1 MKLLSMLV
9 CCFSV
14 VASGATGSVTFSKDV
29 APILQKNCQG
39 CHRPGEAAPMS
50 LRTYQEARPW
60 ARAMKQAVLAKKMP
74 PWFADAQY
82 GHFRNDRSLPQKDI
96 DTLVSWVDAG
106 APEGDPKDLPQPLAF
121 VDGWNIGQPDM
132 VLEMPEPFQVPASGT
147 IEYQYVVLPYKFTED
162 RWVQMAEVR
171 PGNRAMVHHV
181 IAYIRDGSSKWMR
194 DKKPGELFVPEAD
207 ANGNRPSLNG
217 DLLSGFAP
225 GLPPSILEPGQGRL
239 IKAGSDIVL
248 QLHYTANGH
257 AGEDRTKVG
266 VIFCKQAPHERVM
279 TLAASNS
286 KFTIPPGDP
295 NYQVDASFELGHDAK
310 LSALLPHMHLRGKD
324 FQYRL
329 VYPSGE
335 TETIL
340 RVPHY
345 DFGWQLWYQPVSD
358 IVLPKG
364 TQIAATAHFDNSV
377 NNPHNPDSTKAVTW
391 GDQSW
396 EEMMIG
402 FFDVTFPADLDPKQL
417 FPEKKKAPPET
428 GAAE

>member
-60 ARAMKQAVLAKKMP
+60 AKAMKQAVLAKKMP

-171 PGNRAMVHHV
+171 PGNRAVVHHV

-266 VIFCKQAPHERVM
+266 VVFCKQAPHERVM

-417 FPEKKKAPPET
+417 FPEKKKAPPTT

>member
-60 ARAMKQAVLAKKMP
+60 AKAMKQAVLAKKMP

-106 APEGDPKDLPQPLAF
+106 APEGDPKDLPQPLSF

-132 VLEMPEPFQVPASGT
+132 VLEMPEPFHVPASGT

-239 IKAGSDIVL
+239 IRAGSDIVL

-266 VIFCKQAPHERVM
+266 VVFCKQAPHERVM

-417 FPEKKKAPPET
+417 FPEKKKAPPTT

>member
-207 ANGNRPSLNG
+207 ANGNRSSLNG

-340 RVPHY
+340 RVSHY

-364 TQIAATAHFDNSV
+364 TQIAATAHFDNSL

-402 FFDVTFPADLDPKQL
+402 FFDVTFPAELDPKQL
-417 FPEKKKAPPET
+417 FPEKKKAPPAT

>member
-60 ARAMKQAVLAKKMP
+60 AKAMKQAVLAKKMP

-106 APEGDPKDLPQPLAF
+106 APEGDPKDLPQPLAY

-132 VLEMPEPFQVPASGT
+132 VLEMPEPFHVPASGT

-266 VIFCKQAPHERVM
+266 VVFCKQAPHERVM

-417 FPEKKKAPPET
+417 FPEKKKAPPTT

>member
-60 ARAMKQAVLAKKMP
+60 AKAMKQAVLAKKMP

-106 APEGDPKDLPQPLAF
+106 APEGNPKDLPQPLAF

-132 VLEMPEPFQVPASGT
+132 VLEMPEPFHVPASGT

-266 VIFCKQAPHERVM
+266 VVFCKQAPHERVM

-402 FFDVTFPADLDPKQL
+402 FFDVTFPAELDPKQL
-417 FPEKKKAPPET
+417 FPEKKKAPPAT

>member
-171 PGNRAMVHHV
+171 PGNRAVVHHV

-364 TQIAATAHFDNSV
+364 TQIAATAHFDNSL

-402 FFDVTFPADLDPKQL
+402 FFEVTFPADLDPKQL
-417 FPEKKKAPPET
+417 FPEKKKAPPAT

>member
-1 MKLLSMLV
+1 MKLLPMLV
-9 CCFSV
+9 CCISV

-60 ARAMKQAVLAKKMP
+60 AKAMKQAVLAKKMP

-132 VLEMPEPFQVPASGT
+132 VLEMPEPFHVPASGT

-417 FPEKKKAPPET
+417 FPEKKKAPPTT

>member
-364 TQIAATAHFDNSV
+364 TQVAATAHFDNSV

-417 FPEKKKAPPET
+417 FPEKKKAPPAT

>member
-207 ANGNRPSLNG
+207 ANGNRSSLNG

-364 TQIAATAHFDNSV
+364 TQIAATAHFDNSL

-402 FFDVTFPADLDPKQL
+402 FFDVTFPAELDPKQL
-417 FPEKKKAPPET
+417 FPEKKKAPPAT

>member
-60 ARAMKQAVLAKKMP
+60 AKAMKQAVLAKKMP
-74 PWFADAQY
+74 PWFADSHY

-132 VLEMPEPFQVPASGT
+132 VLEMPEPFHVPASGT

-171 PGNRAMVHHV
+171 PGNRTVVHHV

-417 FPEKKKAPPET
+417 FPEKKKAPPAT

>member
-60 ARAMKQAVLAKKMP
+60 AKAMKQAVLAKKMP

-106 APEGDPKDLPQPLAF
+106 APEGDPKDLPQPLSF

-132 VLEMPEPFQVPASGT
+132 VLEMPEPFRVPASGT

-207 ANGNRPSLNG
+207 ANGNRSSLNG

-266 VIFCKQAPHERVM
+266 VVFCKQAPHERVM

-377 NNPHNPDSTKAVTW
+377 NNPHNPDSTKAVKW

-417 FPEKKKAPPET
+417 FPEKKKTPPAT

>member
-9 CCFSV
+9 CCISV

-60 ARAMKQAVLAKKMP
+60 AKAMKQAVLAKKMP

-106 APEGDPKDLPQPLAF
+106 APEGDPKDLPQPLAY

-132 VLEMPEPFQVPASGT
+132 VLEMPEPFHVPASGT

-402 FFDVTFPADLDPKQL
+402 FFDVTFPADLDPKYL
-417 FPEKKKAPPET
+417 FPEKKKSPPAT
-428 GAAE
+428 GSAE

>member
-417 FPEKKKAPPET
+417 FPEKKKAPPAT

>member
-1 MKLLSMLV
+1 MKLLSMLI

-171 PGNRAMVHHV
+171 PGNRAVVHHV

-402 FFDVTFPADLDPKQL
+402 FFEVTFPADLDPKQL
-417 FPEKKKAPPET
+417 FPEKKKAPPAT

>member
-1 MKLLSMLV
+1 MKLLPMLV

-14 VASGATGSVTFSKDV
+14 VAFGATGSVTFSKDV

-60 ARAMKQAVLAKKMP
+60 AKAMKQAVLAKKMP

-106 APEGDPKDLPQPLAF
+106 APEGDPKDLPQPLAY

-132 VLEMPEPFQVPASGT
+132 VLEMPEPFHVPASGT

-266 VIFCKQAPHERVM
+266 VVFCKQAPHERVM

-417 FPEKKKAPPET
+417 FPEKKKAQPAT

>member
-1 MKLLSMLV
+1 MKLLPMLV
-9 CCFSV
+9 CCISV

-60 ARAMKQAVLAKKMP
+60 AKAMKQAVLTKKMP

-106 APEGDPKDLPQPLAF
+106 APEGDPKDLPQPVAF
-121 VDGWNIGQPDM
+121 IDGWNIGQPDM

-266 VIFCKQAPHERVM
+266 VVFCKQAPHERVM

-377 NNPHNPDSTKAVTW
+377 NNPHNPDSTKAVKW

-417 FPEKKKAPPET
+417 FAEKKKAPPAT

>member
-60 ARAMKQAVLAKKMP
+60 AKAMKQAVLAKKMP

-239 IKAGSDIVL
+239 IRAGSDIVL

-266 VIFCKQAPHERVM
+266 VVFCKQAPHERVM

-364 TQIAATAHFDNSV
+364 TQVAATAHFDNSV

-417 FPEKKKAPPET
+417 FPEKKKAPPAT

>member
-364 TQIAATAHFDNSV
+364 TQIAATAHFDNSL

-402 FFDVTFPADLDPKQL
+402 FFDVTFPAELDPKQL
-417 FPEKKKAPPET
+417 FPEKKKAPPAT

>member
-1 MKLLSMLV
+1 MKLLPMLV
-9 CCFSV
+9 GCISV

-60 ARAMKQAVLAKKMP
+60 AKAMKQAVLTKKMP
-74 PWFADAQY
+74 PWFADGQY

-106 APEGDPKDLPQPLAF
+106 APEGDPKDLPQPVAF
-121 VDGWNIGQPDM
+121 IDGWNIGQPDM

-266 VIFCKQAPHERVM
+266 VVFCKQAPHERVM

-295 NYQVDASFELGHDAK
+295 NYEVDASFELGHDAK

-377 NNPHNPDSTKAVTW
+377 NNPHNPDSTKAVKW

-417 FPEKKKAPPET
+417 FAEKKKAPPAT

>member
-1 MKLLSMLV
+1 MKLLPMLV

-60 ARAMKQAVLAKKMP
+60 AKAMKQAVLAKKMP

-106 APEGDPKDLPQPLAF
+106 APEGDPKDLPQPLSF

-181 IAYIRDGSSKWMR
+181 IAYIRDASSKWMR

-239 IKAGSDIVL
+239 IRAGSDIVL

-266 VIFCKQAPHERVM
+266 VVFCKQAPHERVM

-417 FPEKKKAPPET
+417 FPEKKKAPPTT

>member
-207 ANGNRPSLNG
+207 ANGNRSSLNG

-364 TQIAATAHFDNSV
+364 TQIAATAHFDNSL

-417 FPEKKKAPPET
+417 FPEKKKAPPAT

>member
-364 TQIAATAHFDNSV
+364 TQIAATAHFDNSL

-402 FFDVTFPADLDPKQL
+402 FFEVTFPADLDPKQL
-417 FPEKKKAPPET
+417 FPEKKKAPPAT

>member
-1 MKLLSMLV
+1 MKLLSMLI

-106 APEGDPKDLPQPLAF
+106 APEGDPKDLPQPVAF
-121 VDGWNIGQPDM
+121 IDGWNIGQPDM

-257 AGEDRTKVG
+257 PGEDRTKVG
-266 VIFCKQAPHERVM
+266 VVFCKQAPHERVM

-402 FFDVTFPADLDPKQL
+402 FFEVTFPADLDPKQL
-417 FPEKKKAPPET
+417 FPEKKKAPPTT

>member
-225 GLPPSILEPGQGRL
+225 GLPPSVLEPGQGRL
-239 IKAGSDIVL
+239 IRAGSDIVL

-377 NNPHNPDSTKAVTW
+377 NNPHNPDSTKAVKW

-417 FPEKKKAPPET
+417 FPEKKKAPPAT

>member
-1 MKLLSMLV
+1 MKLLPMLI

-364 TQIAATAHFDNSV
+364 TQIAATAHFDNSL

-402 FFDVTFPADLDPKQL
+402 FFEVTFPADLDPKQL
-417 FPEKKKAPPET
+417 FPEKKKAPPAT

>member
-9 CCFSV
+9 CCISV

-239 IKAGSDIVL
+239 IRAGSDIVL

-266 VIFCKQAPHERVM
+266 VVFCKQAPHERVM

-377 NNPHNPDSTKAVTW
+377 NNPHNPDSTKAVKW

-417 FPEKKKAPPET
+417 FAEKKKAPPAT

>member
-1 MKLLSMLV
+1 MKLLPMLV

-14 VASGATGSVTFSKDV
+14 VAFGATGSVTFSKDV

-60 ARAMKQAVLAKKMP
+60 AKAMKQAVLTKKMP

-106 APEGDPKDLPQPLAF
+106 APEGDPKDLPQPLAY

-132 VLEMPEPFQVPASGT
+132 VLEMPEPFHVPASGT

-266 VIFCKQAPHERVM
+266 VVFCKQAPHERVM

-377 NNPHNPDSTKAVTW
+377 NNPHNPDSTKAVKW

-402 FFDVTFPADLDPKQL
+402 FFEVTFPADLDPKQL
-417 FPEKKKAPPET
+417 FPEKKKAPPTT

>member
-1 MKLLSMLV
+1 MKLLPMLV

-60 ARAMKQAVLAKKMP
+60 AKAMKQAVLAKKMP

-417 FPEKKKAPPET
+417 FPEKKKAPPAT

>member
-1 MKLLSMLV
+1 MKLLPMLI

-402 FFDVTFPADLDPKQL
+402 FFEVTFPADLDPKQL
-417 FPEKKKAPPET
+417 FPEKKKAPPAT

>member
-60 ARAMKQAVLAKKMP
+60 AKAMKQAVLAKKMP

-106 APEGDPKDLPQPLAF
+106 APEGDPKDLPQPLSF

-239 IKAGSDIVL
+239 IRAGSDIVL

-266 VIFCKQAPHERVM
+266 VVFCKQAPHERVM

-364 TQIAATAHFDNSV
+364 TQVAATAHFDNSV

-417 FPEKKKAPPET
+417 FPEKKKAPPAT

>member
-1 MKLLSMLV
+1 MKPLSMLV

-60 ARAMKQAVLAKKMP
+60 AKAMKQAVLAKKMP

-402 FFDVTFPADLDPKQL
+402 FFEVTFPADLDPKQL
-417 FPEKKKAPPET
+417 FPEKKKAPPAT